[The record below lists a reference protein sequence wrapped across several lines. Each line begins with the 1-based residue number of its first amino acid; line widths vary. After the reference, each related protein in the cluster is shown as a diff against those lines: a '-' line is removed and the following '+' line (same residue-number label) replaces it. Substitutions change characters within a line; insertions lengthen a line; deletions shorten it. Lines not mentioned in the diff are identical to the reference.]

1 MLAASPPV
9 RVIVPLPT
17 KELIDLLRLSCRNS
31 IVYERPTTRSGGKKI
46 SGEFFGKMARNDK
59 RKSHVFV
66 LMRDFLRGR
75 RGWKFNNNKII
86 TLKDW
91 KSRVCGINQIS
102 VNLFYIIEFFI
113 EHYARLI

>member
-1 MLAASPPV
+1 M
-9 RVIVPLPT
+9 
-17 KELIDLLRLSCRNS
+17 RN
-31 IVYERPTTRSGGKKI
+31 
-46 SGEFFGKMARNDK
+46 
-59 RKSHVFV
+59 
-66 LMRDFLRGR
+66 FLRGER
-75 RGWKFNNNKII
+75 GGEGGGWKFNNNKII